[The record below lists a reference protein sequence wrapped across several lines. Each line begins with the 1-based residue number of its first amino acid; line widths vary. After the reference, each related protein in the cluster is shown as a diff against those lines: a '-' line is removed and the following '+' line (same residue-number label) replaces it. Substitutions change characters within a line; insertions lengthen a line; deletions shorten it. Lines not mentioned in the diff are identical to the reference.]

1 MGCAGRDAEKLLKI
15 LDAEGFF
22 SARPPESKEVLH
34 ELMAGSVHCPTMA
47 HDAMSVISPILAVL
61 RPVIY

>member
-1 MGCAGRDAEKLLKI
+1 MEYTVCNTDKFLKI

-22 SARPPESKEVLH
+22 SALPPESKEVLD
-34 ELMAGSVHCPTMA
+34 ELLAGSVHCPTMA
-47 HDAMSVISPILAVL
+47 HDAVSVISPILAVL